1 MAQCLT
7 IAQSV
12 LILIG
17 ALKKAGNG
25 AVEGVVDKYYCDLTL
40 YIQQIYRALYPTHT
54 DIVYSFH
61 RSEMSTAQ
69 IMILISFDTKIATYC
84 SDVRALAYSE
94 TYHASSYRKRLPTIC
109 LCIWTLLV
117 AF

>member
-1 MAQCLT
+1 MLKMQLNILVAQCLM

-40 YIQQIYRALYPTHT
+40 YIQQIYRPCTLL
-54 DIVYSFH
+54 
-61 RSEMSTAQ
+61 
-69 IMILISFDTKIATYC
+69 ILILFTPFIGP
-84 SDVRALAYSE
+84 R
-94 TYHASSYRKRLPTIC
+94 
-109 LCIWTLLV
+109 
-117 AF
+117 